1 MDLRKAAVE
10 AMKMTGR
17 IDLCIKLYYKRN
29 KAIIVRDIDER

>member
-17 IDLCIKLYYKRN
+17 IDLCIKLYKRN